1 MAKVATRNEIK
12 KFQEGLFESSRK
24 VWLASLGVVSTV
36 EEGGKNLFSEL
47 VEKGKGIEAK
57 GRKQW
62 SKAKSELETTTDQI
76 GDRLDR
82 SVADV
87 LNRMGVPS
95 AGQVE
100 ELTAR
105 VEKLMT
111 QVDRLASASKSAGS
125 KRSTT
130 RASAAKR
137 TSKAA

>member
-1 MAKVATRNEIK
+1 MAKIETRNELK
-12 KFQEGLFESSRK
+12 KFQDGLVESSRK
-24 VWLASLGVVSTV
+24 VWLAGLGVVSTV

-62 SKAKSELETTTDQI
+62 SKAKSEIGTTTDQI

-82 SVADV
+82 SVSDV

-95 AGQVE
+95 ASQVE
-100 ELTAR
+100 ELTSR

-111 QVDRLASASKSAGS
+111 QVDRLAGESKGAVS
-125 KRSTT
+125 KRSAS
-130 RASAAKR
+130 RSSAAK
-137 TSKAA
+137 TKTKAA